1 MKNKRINIMT
11 LKKASVVSNKT
22 TLSSNTNNP
31 YYILPTIDKN
41 IINSAYQKSNSVL
54 SKYINTQVKVFIV
67 KPKVLKNLHIYFKS
81 KKKFI

>member
-41 IINSAYQKSNSVL
+41 IINSAY
-54 SKYINTQVKVFIV
+54 
-67 KPKVLKNLHIYFKS
+67 KN
-81 KKKFI
+81 